1 LPWTLRMTLYAFAI
15 VILPYILVGWRLNTA
30 IKFLFPEYKRLTK
43 RLIISLFVFLNLLPF
58 IILILF
64 IFGDIRDYVYQ
75 ESVSWFD
82 YLFVFPFWIGFLTIF
97 ELFFYF
103 LALDFLQYILG
114 KVFKDKKEIL
124 SNPMS
129 YFRIILFTLFFIYVS
144 VTCYRDTYTVRI
156 ASYDVKLKNIPAEL
170 EGLNLALIGD
180 VQIDRYTQNTK
191 IDNFHRK
198 LNQVDPDIL
207 LFAGDLVTR
216 GTHFIPQGVNVLCDT
231 EAKIER
237 VACVGDHDVWSS
249 AGMIANGLVK
259 CGWTFLDNK
268 HHSIEYKGRK
278 ILVTGIT
285 YVYSRRANPGQLEEL
300 LKNAPQSDLK
310 ILLVHQP
317 SQMVINA
324 AEKHKYDILLAGHT
338 HGGQIVFKPFG
349 FSLTPTMFEN
359 SYYSGRYQ
367 LNALNLFVTNGIGLT
382 MMPLRFRA
390 PAEIQQIRIQGN
402 D

>member
-15 VILPYILVGWRLNTA
+15 VILPYILVGWKLNSSL
-30 IKFLFPEYKRLTK
+30 KSLFPEHKRLTK
-43 RLIISLFVFLNLLPF
+43 RIIITFFMLLNLLPF

-64 IFGDIRDYVYQ
+64 ISGNISDYIYK
-75 ESVSWFD
+75 ETVSWFD

-103 LALDFLQYILG
+103 LALDFIQYILG
-114 KVFKDKKEIL
+114 KVYKDKKEIL
-124 SNPMS
+124 TNPLS
-129 YFRIILFTLFFIYVS
+129 YFRIILFALFFIYVS
-144 VTCYRDTYTVRI
+144 VTCYRDTYKVRI
-156 ASYDVKLKNIPAEL
+156 ASYEVKLKNIPAEL
-170 EGLNLALIGD
+170 KGLNLALVGD
-180 VQIDRYTQNTK
+180 VQIDRFTQKEK
-191 IDNFHRK
+191 IDNFHTK
-198 LNQVDPDIL
+198 LSQVDPDIL

-216 GTHFIPQGVNVLCDT
+216 GTHFIPQGVDVMCNT
-231 EAKIER
+231 EAKIDR

-249 AGMIANGLVK
+249 ASMIANGLEK
-259 CGWTFLDNK
+259 CGWTFLDNQ
-268 HHSIEYKGRK
+268 HHIIEFRGRK

-285 YVYSRRANPGQLEEL
+285 YVYSRRTNPGQLEEL
-300 LKNAPQSDLK
+300 LQNAPPSDLK

-324 AEKHKYDILLAGHT
+324 AEKHKYDIMLAGHT

-349 FSLTPTMFEN
+349 FTLTPTMFEN
-359 SYYSGRYQ
+359 SFYSGRYQ

-390 PAEIQQIRIQGN
+390 PAEIQQIRIEGS